1 MLKVAVVGLGGIAQK
16 AYLPVFAEM
25 ENIEVH
31 LYTRNAQKLKHLS
44 EKYRFD
50 HYHQSINSMIESGI
64 NAAFVHSSTASH
76 PEVIRTFLSHNISV
90 YVDKPIA
97 DNLEEVEELT
107 RLAAEKNTILMTGF
121 NRRYAPKYQELK
133 ALSDTN
139 MIVMQ
144 KNRVA
149 QAGEARTFIYDDF
162 IHVIDTIR
170 FLLDAKI
177 DQVNVFPVWQK
188 ELLSSITVQISAGE
202 KVATAIMNRDSGV
215 NEERL
220 AVMTPG
226 AKYEVENVTE
236 THIYEGTTER
246 FERFGDWE
254 TTLYKRGFVP
264 IIQAFL
270 TAVRN
275 GEKAPISEEDAL
287 QTHQLA
293 EQILLQL
300 EN

>member
-1 MLKVAVVGLGGIAQK
+1 MLKIAVVGLGGIAQK
-16 AYLPVFAEM
+16 AYLPVFAEL
-25 ENIEVH
+25 ENVEVH

-50 HYHQSINSMIESGI
+50 HYHQSIDSMIASGV
-64 NAAFVHSSTASH
+64 NAAFVHSATKSH
-76 PEVIRTFLSHNISV
+76 PEVIRAFLAHQIPV

-97 DNLEEVEELT
+97 DNLVEVEELT
-107 RLAAEKNTILMTGF
+107 NLAKAQNTMLMTGF
-121 NRRYAPKYQELK
+121 NRRFAPKYQELK
-133 ALSDTN
+133 ALTDIN

-144 KNRVA
+144 KNRA
-149 QAGEARTFIYDDF
+149 EQPGEPRTFIYDDF
-162 IHVIDTIR
+162 IHVIDTVR
-170 FLLDAKI
+170 YLLDAKI
-177 DQVNVFPVWQK
+177 DQLNVFPVWQN
-188 ELLSSITVQISAGE
+188 ELLASITVQIAAGD

-220 AVMTPG
+220 AVMTPN

-236 THIYEGTTER
+236 THIYQGTTER

-254 TTLYKRGFVP
+254 TTLYKRGFEP

-270 TAVRN
+270 NAVRS
-275 GEKAPISEEDAL
+275 GVKPPISEEDAL
-287 QTHQLA
+287 ETHQLA
-293 EQILLQL
+293 EEILRQL

>member
-76 PEVIRTFLSHNISV
+76 PEVIRTFLSHNIPV

-133 ALSDTN
+133 ALSDKN

-177 DQVNVFPVWQK
+177 NQVNVFPVWQK
-188 ELLSSITVQISAGE
+188 ELLSSITVQISAGD

>member
-76 PEVIRTFLSHNISV
+76 PEVIRTFLSHNIPV

-133 ALSDTN
+133 ALSDKN

-188 ELLSSITVQISAGE
+188 ELLSSITVQISAGD

-287 QTHQLA
+287 QTHHLA

>member
-76 PEVIRTFLSHNISV
+76 PEVIRTFLSHNIPV

-107 RLAAEKNTILMTGF
+107 CLAAEKNTILMTGF

-188 ELLSSITVQISAGE
+188 ELLSSITVQISAGD

>member
-76 PEVIRTFLSHNISV
+76 PEVIRIFLSHNIPV

-133 ALSDTN
+133 ALSDKN

-144 KNRVA
+144 KNRVG

-188 ELLSSITVQISAGE
+188 ELLSSITVQISAGD

>member
-76 PEVIRTFLSHNISV
+76 PEVIRTFLSHNIPV

-188 ELLSSITVQISAGE
+188 ELLSSITVQISAGD

-236 THIYEGTTER
+236 RHIYEGTTER

>member
-76 PEVIRTFLSHNISV
+76 PEVIRTFLSHNIPV

-133 ALSDTN
+133 ALSDKN

-188 ELLSSITVQISAGE
+188 ELLSSITVQISAGD

>member
-76 PEVIRTFLSHNISV
+76 PEVIRTFLSHNIPV

-133 ALSDTN
+133 ALSDKN

-188 ELLSSITVQISAGE
+188 ELLSSITVQISAGD

-220 AVMTPG
+220 AVMTPE

>member
-76 PEVIRTFLSHNISV
+76 PEVIRTFLSHNIPV

-107 RLAAEKNTILMTGF
+107 CLAAEKNTILMTGF

-188 ELLSSITVQISAGE
+188 ELLSSITVQISAGD

-246 FERFGDWE
+246 LERFGDWE

>member
-76 PEVIRTFLSHNISV
+76 PEVIRTFLSHNIPV

-133 ALSDTN
+133 ALSDKN

-188 ELLSSITVQISAGE
+188 ELLSSITVQISAGD

-254 TTLYKRGFVP
+254 TTLYKRGFAP

-270 TAVRN
+270 TAVRD